1 MAGADRTAPPAWG
14 IGLGHGVDD
23 YGFAGHLVIARVR
36 DEETR
41 AGLREAGPES
51 DVFPVHGT
59 GAADSDEA
67 AVGTGQGALLHARA
81 VQRARQ
87 GDAGDAL
94 QGEEEED
101 HGHQENR
108 LARA

>member
-1 MAGADRTAPPAWG
+1 VAGADRTAPPAWG

-51 DVFPVHGT
+51 DVFSVHGT

-67 AVGTGQGALLHARA
+67 KVDTGQVRGVHIRI
-81 VQRARQ
+81 VPRVVV
-87 GDAGDAL
+87 GP
-94 QGEEEED
+94 
-101 HGHQENR
+101 
-108 LARA
+108 

>member
-67 AVGTGQGALLHARA
+67 AVGTGQIRGVHIC
-81 VQRARQ
+81 VVP
-87 GDAGDAL
+87 GVIMGP